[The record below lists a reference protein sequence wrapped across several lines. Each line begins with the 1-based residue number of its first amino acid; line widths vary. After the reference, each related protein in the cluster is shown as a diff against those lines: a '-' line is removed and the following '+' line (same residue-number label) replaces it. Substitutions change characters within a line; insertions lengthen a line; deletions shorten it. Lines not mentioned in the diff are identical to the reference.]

1 VTEESTS
8 QKQIRYAV
16 VGLGHLAQ
24 AAVLPAF
31 RNAQNSRLV
40 ALVTGDPKKRKK
52 LAAKYKIDRVYS
64 YDQYEQCLAD
74 GVDALYLALPNHL
87 HCEYTVR
94 AAKAGVHVLCEKPM
108 AVTSQE
114 CEEMI
119 RAAEKNHVK
128 LMIAYRLHFEES
140 NLQAINIV
148 QQGTLGDVRIFTSE
162 FTQQVAE
169 GNIRLAYPASQGGG
183 PVYDMGVYC
192 INAARYLM
200 RAEPDELFAVEAR
213 NNERRFEKAGEMV
226 SVVMRFPEQRLGSF
240 VCSFGTTDVSRY
252 SLIGTRGILSAD
264 PAYDYSVE
272 LKQHLT
278 IEGKR
283 LSRKFPKRDQ
293 FAPELIYFSNCILND
308 KQPATSGLE
317 GLADVRIIESIYESI
332 RTAKP
337 VKVPPLPYERH
348 PELEQQIF
356 RPAHDEPQLVNAKPS
371 TDEAA

>member
-1 VTEESTS
+1 MTEESTS

-31 RNAQNSRLV
+31 KNAQNSRLV

-52 LAAKYKIDRVYS
+52 LAAKYKIDRIYS
-64 YDQYEQCLAD
+64 YEQYDQCLAE
-74 GVDALYLALPNHL
+74 GVDAVYLVLPNHL
-87 HCEYTVR
+87 HREYAVR

-119 RAAEKNHVK
+119 HAADENHVK
-128 LMIAYRLHFEES
+128 LMVAYRLHFEES
-140 NLQAINIV
+140 NLQAIHIV
-148 QQGTLGDVRIFTSE
+148 QQGTLGTVRIFSSE

-169 GNIRLAYPASQGGG
+169 GNIRLNPVSEGGG

-192 INAARYLM
+192 INAARYLL
-200 RAEPDELFAVEAR
+200 RAEPEEVFAVEAKS
-213 NNERRFEKAGEMV
+213 NERRFEKCGEMV
-226 SVVMRFPEQRLGSF
+226 SVIMRFPEQILASF
-240 VCSFGTTDVSRY
+240 ICSFGATDVSRY

-272 LKQHLT
+272 LKQHLV

-283 LSRKFPKRDQ
+283 VSRKFPKRDQ
-293 FAPELIYFSNCILND
+293 FAPELIYFSDCILND
-308 KQPATSGLE
+308 KQPEPSGLE
-317 GLADVRIIESIYESI
+317 GLADVRVVEAIYESLKSQ
-332 RTAKP
+332 RP
-337 VKVPPLPYERH
+337 VKVPPLPHKKR

-356 RPAHDEPQLVNAKPS
+356 RPGVEEPQLINAKPPS
-371 TDEAA
+371 GEAA